1 MAFGIPLLAIV
12 LFIGWRLVKP
22 KVVEN
27 TGGRLKAV
35 WSDTG
40 PTYGDDV
47 DPDDLDP
54 DSDRGDNPAAGEGVQ
69 R

>member
-1 MAFGIPLLAIV
+1 MVFGIPLLAIV

>member
-1 MAFGIPLLAIV
+1 
-12 LFIGWRLVKP
+12 
-22 KVVEN
+22 
-27 TGGRLKAV
+27 LKAV

>member
-1 MAFGIPLLAIV
+1 
-12 LFIGWRLVKP
+12 
-22 KVVEN
+22 VVEN

-54 DSDRGDNPAAGEGVQ
+54 NKKDEGIVP
-69 R
+69 

>member
-1 MAFGIPLLAIV
+1 
-12 LFIGWRLVKP
+12 VKP

-27 TGGRLKAV
+27 TGGRIKAV

-40 PTYGDDV
+40 PTYGEV

-54 DSDRGDNPAAGEGVQ
+54 AKKDDEGGIVP
-69 R
+69 

>member
-1 MAFGIPLLAIV
+1 
-12 LFIGWRLVKP
+12 LVKP

-27 TGGRLKAV
+27 TGGRIKAV

-47 DPDDLDP
+47 KPEDLDV
-54 DSDRGDNPAAGEGVQ
+54 DDKEGGVL
-69 R
+69 